1 MNVSDSDQRV
11 DYEAP
16 AMAIIGTL
24 QDLTAQK
31 SGSEADGIKGL
42 VGENISFPS
51 GFQPG
56 QP

>member
-1 MNVSDSDQRV
+1 MSMSDSEQRT

-16 AMAIIGTL
+16 TLAIIGTL

-51 GFQPG
+51 GFRP
-56 QP
+56 